1 MDYQFKYPPSL
12 MQKLSVYQL
21 KKNRMFANWCG
32 TGAGKTNSALIATRE
47 TNSKITVIICP
58 NSVKQSWIDAIND
71 IYPNNTNIV
80 NYHSSKD
87 IISFDRNIFNY
98 ILINYEKFSINN
110 KNQGKPMV
118 DKLLSLNKIDFICI
132 DEIQFAKSCSSTEG
146 SNRRECIKFFRLE
159 AEKQNSNLYIYGMT
173 ATPVINSIGEAR
185 SLIELITG
193 KEHSE
198 IGDISSINNCYQANK
213 WLSIIGFR
221 FIPNYGIN
229 VNEKFIEINGNELAK
244 DIVNAK
250 TFINI
255 ESILVDK
262 KLNSEIVIKEL
273 TPGTIV
279 YCQYKKEII
288 SKIIKRFNELGISY
302 IKYTGD
308 ESDEE
313 RNRKYDK
320 DGNIIIKGN
329 KQKFIDGEYDILL
342 ASSPISTGVNG
353 LQEVSNKIVVISYPW
368 TGAEWDQLV
377 GRINRQG
384 SNFDSVTIIHPQIY
398 INTINGE
405 WNYDKRRWNIIKNK
419 KTLSDVV
426 VDGHLD
432 SIYKLD
438 KNKFAKRL
446 IQELKE
452 GINDFHPERNNIKVK
467 YEFTEQEYKNSESII
482 KDIHRKANTSTSE
495 HMHDWFSKNPIDW
508 VEYHKQREISKSKW
522 DEDPVDVIVK
532 EINERNDTNIIT
544 DMGCGLA
551 KLSTLIKKPNKV
563 ISIDHYSENQD
574 VIQCDMKHTPLN
586 DNETDITVFCLSLWG
601 TNYLDYIKEA
611 YRITSKRGFM
621 YIVEP
626 TKDFEKDKKF
636 FTLKEDI
643 KQIGFNKINE
653 TIRGKFTYLTFI
665 KN

>member
-1 MDYQFKYPPSL
+1 MDYKFKYPPSL
-12 MQKLSVYQL
+12 MQKLAVIQL

-32 TGAGKTNSALIATRE
+32 TGAGKTNSALIASRE
-47 TNSKITVIICP
+47 TNSRVTIIICP
-58 NSVKQSWIDAIND
+58 NSVKQSWIDAINE
-71 IYPNNTNIV
+71 IYPNNTNII
-80 NYHSSKD
+80 NYHSIKD
-87 IISFDRNIFNY
+87 IVLFDRNVFNY
-98 ILINYEKFSINN
+98 ILINYEKFSVNN
-110 KNQGKPMV
+110 KNQGKPMI

-132 DEIQFAKSCSSTEG
+132 DEIQFAKSCSSSEG

-159 AEKQNSNLYIYGMT
+159 AEKRNPNLYIYGMT
-173 ATPVINSIGEAR
+173 ATPVINSIAEAR

-193 KEHSE
+193 KEHQE
-198 IGDISSINNCYQANK
+198 IGDITSINNCYQANK

-229 VNEKFIEINGNELAK
+229 VDEKFIEINADELAK

-250 TFINI
+250 TFIDI
-255 ESILVDK
+255 ESILIDK
-262 KLNSEIVIKEL
+262 KLANEQVIKEL

-279 YCQYKKEII
+279 YCQYKKEILN
-288 SKIIKRFNELGISY
+288 KIIKRFNELRISY

-308 ESDEE
+308 ESSEE
-313 RNRKYDK
+313 REL
-320 DGNIIIKGN
+320 N
-329 KQKFIDGEYDILL
+329 KKKFINKEADILL

-353 LQEVSNKIVVISYPW
+353 LQEVSNKIIVISYPW
-368 TGAEWDQLV
+368 TGAEWDQLI

-384 SNFDSVTIIHPQIY
+384 SYFDSVTIIHPHVY
-398 INTINGE
+398 INTNSGE

-426 VDGHLD
+426 VDGKLD
-432 SIYKLD
+432 SIYKLNRSGFIKD
-438 KNKFAKRL
+438 IINL
-446 IQELKE
+446 LKE
-452 GINDFHPERNNIKVK
+452 NKLNDFHPERNDIKVK

-482 KDIHRKANTSTSE
+482 KNVHRKANTSTSE
-495 HMHDWFSKNPIDW
+495 HMHNWFTNNPNDWK
-508 VEYHKQREISKSKW
+508 EYHKQREISKSKW
-522 DEDPVDVIVK
+522 NEDPVDVIAN
-532 EINERNDTNIIT
+532 EINERNDNNIIV

-551 KLSTLIKKPNKV
+551 KLSTLIKEPNKV
-563 ISIDHYSENQD
+563 ISVDHYSENPE

-626 TKDFEKDKKF
+626 NDEFDFDK
-636 FTLKEDI
+636 LKKDI
-643 KQIGFNKINE
+643 KEIGFNKINE
-653 TIRGKFTYLTFI
+653 SIRGKFTYLTFI

>member
-1 MDYQFKYPPSL
+1 M
-12 MQKLSVYQL
+12 
-21 KKNRMFANWCG
+21 
-32 TGAGKTNSALIATRE
+32 I
-47 TNSKITVIICP
+47 
-58 NSVKQSWIDAIND
+58 
-71 IYPNNTNIV
+71 
-80 NYHSSKD
+80 
-87 IISFDRNIFNY
+87 
-98 ILINYEKFSINN
+98 
-110 KNQGKPMV
+110 
-118 DKLLSLNKIDFICI
+118 DKLLSMNIIDFICI
-132 DEIQFAKSCSSTEG
+132 DEIQFAKSCSSIES
-146 SNRRECIKFFRLE
+146 SNRRECIKFFRIE
-159 AEKQNSNLYIYGMT
+159 AEKQNSNIYVYGMT
-173 ATPVINSIGEAR
+173 ATPIINNIGEAK

-193 KEHSE
+193 KEHPE
-198 IGDISSINNCYQANK
+198 IGKITTINNCYQANK

-221 FIPNYGIN
+221 YIPNYGIN
-229 VNEKFIEINGNELAK
+229 VDEKFIEINANELAE

-250 TFINI
+250 TFIDI
-255 ESILVDK
+255 ESILIDK
-262 KLNSEIVIKEL
+262 KLSDERVLKEL

-288 SKIIKRFNELGISY
+288 SKIIKKFNELGISY

-308 ESDEE
+308 ESDEI
-313 RNRKYDK
+313 RNGKYDK
-320 DGNIIIKGN
+320 KGNIIIKGN

-342 ASSPISTGVNG
+342 ASSPVSTGVNG
-353 LQEVSNKIVVISYPW
+353 LQEISNKIIIISYPW
-368 TGAEWDQLV
+368 TGAEWDQLI

-384 SNFDSVTIIHPQIY
+384 SNFDSVTIIHIHIF
-398 INTINGE
+398 INTNSGE

-432 SIYKLD
+432 SIYKLNRSGFI
-438 KNKFAKRL
+438 KNI
-446 IQELKE
+446 IQSLKE
-452 GINDFHPERNNIKVK
+452 NKLNDFHPERNNIKVK
-467 YEFTEQEYKNSESII
+467 YEFTEQGYKNSESII
-482 KDIHRKANTSTSE
+482 KDVHRKANTSTSE
-495 HMHDWFSKNPIDW
+495 HMHNWFVNNPNEW
-508 VEYHKQREISKSKW
+508 KEYHKQREISKLKW
-522 DEDPVDVIVK
+522 DEDPVDVIAN
-532 EINERNDTNIIT
+532 EINQRNDTNVIA

-551 KLSTLIKKPNKV
+551 KLSTLIKEPNKV
-563 ISIDHYSENQD
+563 ISIDHYSENKD

-626 TKDFEKDKKF
+626 NDEFDFDK
-636 FTLKEDI
+636 LKEDI

>member
-1 MDYQFKYPPSL
+1 MDYQFKYPASL

-132 DEIQFAKSCSSTEG
+132 DEIQFAKSCSSIEG

-159 AEKQNSNLYIYGMT
+159 AEKQNPNLYVYGMT
-173 ATPVINSIGEAR
+173 ATPVINSISEAR

-193 KEHSE
+193 KEHPE
-198 IGDISSINNCYQANK
+198 IGDITSINNCYQANK

-229 VNEKFIEINGNELAK
+229 VDEKFIEINADELAE
-244 DIVNAK
+244 DIVKCGSNIIK
-250 TFINI
+250 I
-255 ESILVDK
+255 ESLLIDK
-262 KLNSEIVIKEL
+262 KLSDEKVIKEL
-273 TPGTIV
+273 SSGTIV

-308 ESDEE
+308 ESNEE
-313 RNRKYDK
+313 REL
-320 DGNIIIKGN
+320 N
-329 KQKFIDGEYDILL
+329 KKKFINKEADILL

-353 LQEVSNKIVVISYPW
+353 LQEVSNKIIVISYPW
-368 TGAEWDQLV
+368 TGAEWDQLI

-384 SNFDSVTIIHPQIY
+384 SNFDSVIIIHPHVY
-398 INTINGE
+398 INTNSEE

-426 VDGHLD
+426 VDGKLD
-432 SIYKLD
+432 SIYKLN
-438 KNKFAKRL
+438 KNKFITK
-446 IQELKE
+446 IIDDLKE
-452 GINDFHPERNNIKVK
+452 GIKDFHPERNDIKIK
-467 YEFTEQEYKNSESII
+467 YKFTEQEYKNSESII
-482 KDIHRKANTSTSE
+482 KDIHRKANTSTSK
-495 HMHDWFSKNPIDW
+495 HMHNWFINNPNEW
-508 VEYHKQREISKSKW
+508 KEYHKQREISKSKW
-522 DEDPVDVIVK
+522 DEDPVDIIAN
-532 EINERNDTNIIT
+532 EINERNDNNIII

-563 ISIDHYSENQD
+563 ISIDHYSENPD

-626 TKDFEKDKKF
+626 TEDFEKDKKF
-636 FTLKEDI
+636 CTLIEDI

-653 TIRGKFTYLTFI
+653 IIRGKFTYLTFI

>member
-12 MQKLSVYQL
+12 MQKLAVIQL
-21 KKNRMFANWCG
+21 KKNKMFANWCG

-47 TNSKITVIICP
+47 TNSRVTIIICP
-58 NSVKQSWIDAIND
+58 NSVKQSWIDAINA
-71 IYPNNTNIV
+71 IYPNNSNIV
-80 NYHSSKD
+80 NYHSAKD
-87 IISFDRNIFNY
+87 IVSFDRSIFNY

-110 KNQGKPMV
+110 KNQGKPMI
-118 DKLLSLNKIDFICI
+118 DKLLSLNTIDFICI
-132 DEIQFAKSCSSTEG
+132 DEIQFAKSCSSIEG

-159 AEKQNSNLYIYGMT
+159 AQKQNTNLYIYGMT
-173 ATPVINSIGEAR
+173 ATPIINSIGEAR

-193 KEHSE
+193 KEHPE
-198 IGDISSINNCYQANK
+198 IGDITSINNCYQANK

-229 VNEKFIEINGNELAK
+229 VNEKTIEINGDELAE
-244 DIVNAK
+244 DIANAK
-250 TFINI
+250 TFIDI
-255 ESILVDK
+255 ESILIDK
-262 KLNSEIVIKEL
+262 KLANEQVIKEL

-308 ESDEE
+308 ESNEE
-313 RNRKYDK
+313 REF
-320 DGNIIIKGN
+320 N
-329 KQKFIDGEYDILL
+329 KKKFINKEADILL

-353 LQEVSNKIVVISYPW
+353 LQEVSNKIIVISYPW
-368 TGAEWDQLV
+368 TGAEWDQLI

-384 SNFDSVTIIHPQIY
+384 SHFDRVIIIHPHVY
-398 INTINGE
+398 INTNNGE

-432 SIYKLD
+432 SIYKLNRSGFIKD
-438 KNKFAKRL
+438 IINS
-446 IQELKE
+446 LKE
-452 GINDFHPERNNIKVK
+452 NKLDDFHPERNDIKIK

-482 KDIHRKANTSTSE
+482 KDVHRKANTSTSE
-495 HMHDWFSKNPIDW
+495 HMHNWFVNNPDEW
-508 VEYHKQREISKSKW
+508 KEYHKQREVSKSKW
-522 DEDPVDVIVK
+522 DEDPVDVLAN
-532 EINERNDTNIIT
+532 EINERNDTNIIA

-551 KLSTLIKKPNKV
+551 KLSTLIKEPNKV
-563 ISIDHYSENQD
+563 ISVDHYSENPD

-626 TKDFEKDKKF
+626 NDEFDFDK
-636 FTLKEDI
+636 LKEDI